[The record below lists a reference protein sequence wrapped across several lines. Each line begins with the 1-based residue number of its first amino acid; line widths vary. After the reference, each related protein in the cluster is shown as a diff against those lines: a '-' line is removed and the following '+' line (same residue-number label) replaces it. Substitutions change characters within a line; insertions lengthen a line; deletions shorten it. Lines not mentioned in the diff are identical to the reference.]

1 MRLFVSLSE
10 YENEV
15 DGVVATLNIGLPDG
29 TTHQEV
35 TEHFNR
41 VLSTVYGYEIG
52 NTDAKSF
59 NNS

>member
-15 DGVVATLNIGLPDG
+15 DGVIATLNIGLPDG

-41 VLSTVYGYEIG
+41 VLSSVYGYTIG
-52 NTDAKSF
+52 N
-59 NNS
+59 NNADSSSNS

>member
-10 YENEV
+10 YENDP
-15 DGVVATLNIGLPDG
+15 DGVVATLNVGLPDG

-41 VLSTVYGYEIG
+41 VLSAVYGYPIG
-52 NTDAKSF
+52 T
-59 NNS
+59 NNADTFSNS

>member
-15 DGVVATLNIGLPDG
+15 DGVVATLNVGLPDG

-41 VLSTVYGYEIG
+41 VLSSVYGYPIG
-52 NTDAKSF
+52 NNNAKSSD
-59 NNS
+59 NT